1 MLDPVTAAR
10 CAEDGLPANPL
21 ASYVQGRLGVM
32 GDIDA
37 DAAVNSLLFFFN
49 VCPNPKKQKD
59 EDNQNQRNCT
69 VFHPI
74 AHLSCAIKSV
84 SMFLK
89 KGSTS

>member
-1 MLDPVTAAR
+1 METKSSSRETFIVRARHPVFR
-10 CAEDGLPANPL
+10 DVELEF
-21 ASYVQGRLGVM
+21 
-32 GDIDA
+32 DIRDLKTHA
-37 DAAVNSLLFFFN
+37 LTEST
-49 VCPNPKKQKD
+49 KKQKD